1 MNVGQFFDRITALL
15 GSAEQHAAKVSAL
28 TAERDLAQSHFK
40 DLFNAREDMHS
51 EVQRLTGELET
62 AKASAAA
69 AAQAATEAK
78 ASADAAKAEA
88 SVAKADAEKL
98 KANPSAQAAAVL
110 ASVGHAPISATTGST
125 GVAAETP
132 PEGLTGMALA
142 KWHHA
147 RGRGVTGPVR
157 N

>member
-28 TAERDLAQSHFK
+28 TGERDKALA
-40 DLFNAREDMHS
+40 DLSSLASERDRLTA
-51 EVQRLTGELET
+51 EVQRLAGESES

-69 AAQAATEAK
+69 PAQAATDAK
-78 ASADAAKAEA
+78 AAADVAKAEA
-88 SVAKADAEKL
+88 DKL
-98 KANPSAQAAAVL
+98 RLNPSAQAAAVL

-125 GVAAETP
+125 GTAAETP
-132 PEGLTGMALA
+132 PANLSGTALA
-142 KWHHA
+142 KWYHA

>member
-1 MNVGQFFDRITALL
+1 MNVGEFFNRITALL

-62 AKASAAA
+62 AKTAAA
-69 AAQAATEAK
+69 TATQAATEAK
-78 ASADAAKAEA
+78 AAAEAAKAEA
-88 SVAKADAEKL
+88 SAAKADAEKL

-110 ASVGHAPISATTGST
+110 ASVGHAPAPADSQTSASAAKAAKPQLYGFERMRAASAPANAPTTNT
-125 GVAAETP
+125 
-132 PEGLTGMALA
+132 
-142 KWHHA
+142 K
-147 RGRGVTGPVR
+147 
-157 N
+157 

>member
-15 GSAEQHAAKVSAL
+15 GSAEQHAAKVAAL
-28 TAERDLAQSHFK
+28 TADRDLAQSHFK

-69 AAQAATEAK
+69 ATQAATESRA
-78 ASADAAKAEA
+78 AADAAKAEA
-88 SVAKADAEKL
+88 DKL
-98 KANPSAQAAAVL
+98 RASPSAQAAAVL
-110 ASVGHAPISATTGST
+110 ASVGHAPVASTAPAST
-125 GVAAETP
+125 GAAAETP